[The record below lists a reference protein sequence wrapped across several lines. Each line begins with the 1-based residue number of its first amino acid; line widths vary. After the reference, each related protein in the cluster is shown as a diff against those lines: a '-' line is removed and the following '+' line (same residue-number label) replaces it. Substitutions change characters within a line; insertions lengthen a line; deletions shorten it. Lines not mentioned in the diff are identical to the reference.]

1 MSRRIRAV
9 AVYFAAFCLFWAVA
23 AAAAFAGPDGEG
35 LMGETTD
42 KDVTFFSFGVLIFF
56 VLVITL
62 GSVIQAAL
70 ERRKAQAKAARM
82 RQRTGW

>member
-1 MSRRIRAV
+1 VVPAL
-9 AVYFAAFCLFWAVA
+9 AL
-23 AAAAFAGPDGEG
+23 AGENGEG

-42 KDVTFFSFGVLIFF
+42 KQVTFFSLGVLLFF
-56 VLVITL
+56 VFVITI
-62 GSVIQAAL
+62 GSVIQGAL